1 MELELRHG
9 QKKLED
15 EVYIYLKKRAPL
27 ELDDGRVT
35 HIAGDGPVC
44 RQLARKLGLDRLDE
58 GTLVFHAE
66 TDAGEQGQIS
76 AGGGGMLTV
85 VATAETVVE
94 AQSKVYLNVPC
105 IHLEGYHYRR
115 EIAAKGYYKEWE
127 KLGFDTTFNK
137 NPEGGELWH

>member
-1 MELELRHG
+1 VQLELRPG

-15 EVYIYLKKRAPL
+15 EVYIYLKERAPL

-44 RQLARKLGLDRLDE
+44 RQLMRKLGLDRLDE
-58 GTLVFHAE
+58 GTLVFHAG
-66 TDAGEQGQIS
+66 DQGQIS
-76 AGGGGMLTV
+76 TGGGGMLTV
-85 VATAETVVE
+85 VATGETVVE

-105 IHLEGYHYRR
+105 IHLEGYHYRK
-115 EIAAKGYYKEWE
+115 EIAAKGYCKEWQ
-127 KLGFDTTFNK
+127 KLGFATTLNK